1 MHSTD
6 LPRQIPINIFS
17 NPFNNYIEK
26 SHLLNNMQSIS
37 IPVSIG
43 ELYDKITILQ
53 IKHEK
58 TTDPFK
64 LEKINKELGYLKQAM
79 LDIETFPCEEAE
91 LFEKLKKVN
100 KEIWDIEES
109 IREKEYKKEFDEAFI
124 ELARKVYKTNDERSR
139 IKNEINTIFLSELM
153 DIKIYQK
160 YE

>member
-1 MHSTD
+1 
-6 LPRQIPINIFS
+6 
-17 NPFNNYIEK
+17 
-26 SHLLNNMQSIS
+26 MQSIL

-53 IKHEK
+53 IKHQN
-58 TTDPFK
+58 TNDPFK
-64 LEKINKELGYLKQAM
+64 LEKINKEMKYLKEAM
-79 LDIETFPCEEAE
+79 LDIDTFPCEEAV

-100 KEIWDIEES
+100 EELWDIEEA
-109 IREKEYKKEFDEAFI
+109 IRKKEYKKEFDEAFI
-124 ELARKVYKTNDERSR
+124 HLARKVYKTNDERSR

>member
-1 MHSTD
+1 
-6 LPRQIPINIFS
+6 
-17 NPFNNYIEK
+17 
-26 SHLLNNMQSIS
+26 MQSIS

-79 LDIETFPCEEAE
+79 LDIETFPCEESE
-91 LFEKLKKVN
+91 LFGKLKKVN
-100 KEIWDIEES
+100 EELWNIEEAM
-109 IREKEYKKEFDEAFI
+109 REKEYKKEFGEAFI

-139 IKNEINTIFLSELM
+139 IKNEINVIFLSELM

>member
-1 MHSTD
+1 MD

-26 SHLLNNMQSIS
+26 SCLLNNMQSIL

-58 TTDPFK
+58 TNDPFK
-64 LEKINKELGYLKQAM
+64 LEKINKELEYLKQAM
-79 LDIETFPCEEAE
+79 LDIDTFPCEESE
-91 LFEKLKKVN
+91 LFEKLKKIN
-100 KEIWDIEES
+100 EELWDIEEA

-124 ELARKVYKTNDERSR
+124 DLARKVYKTNDDRSR

>member
-1 MHSTD
+1 
-6 LPRQIPINIFS
+6 
-17 NPFNNYIEK
+17 
-26 SHLLNNMQSIS
+26 MQSIS

>member
-1 MHSTD
+1 
-6 LPRQIPINIFS
+6 
-17 NPFNNYIEK
+17 
-26 SHLLNNMQSIS
+26 MQSIL
-37 IPVSIG
+37 IPVSVG
-43 ELYDKITILQ
+43 ELYDKLTILQ
-53 IKHEK
+53 IKHGK
-58 TTDPFK
+58 TSDPFK
-64 LEKINKELGYLKQAM
+64 LEKINKELGYVKQAM